1 MHRRA
6 SLRYPA
12 VFKVV
17 LYQGNRP
24 IMECNAKNVCR
35 DGLLV
40 EAKNLTFQTDDR
52 LDIEFEAAG
61 GKSRQ
66 RARLPASVVHQSEHG
81 LGLRFLEPTTREEIL
96 AHALLG
102 YANRRFRVY
111 HNPANP
117 GNQTNLPVEP
127 DDWQIAG
134 EKNGVSTRAAH

>member
-24 IMECNAKNVCR
+24 IAECNAKNVCR
-35 DGLLV
+35 DGVFV
-40 EAKNLTFQTDDR
+40 ETQNINLQTDGR
-52 LDIEFEAAG
+52 LDIEFEATDG
-61 GKSRQ
+61 DSRK
-66 RARLPASVVHQSEHG
+66 RARLPAS
-81 LGLRFLEPTTREEIL
+81 GLRFHEPKTREEIL

-111 HNPANP
+111 HNPANAAE
-117 GNQTNLPVEP
+117 GTNLPQQPE
-127 DDWQIAG
+127 DWRTTG
-134 EKNGVSTRAAH
+134 NVNVSSSAALN